1 MKKSYLLFLLLM
13 ASFTLFSCGG
23 SDGDSSSEPSVKLA
37 LNSQSIAEGAQV
49 DAATTTVITLNYNNP
64 VRVTGTGITLNGVT
78 VKAKVS
84 GNSSVEIP
92 LALEANTV
100 YTLKVAWGAIVA
112 AADGKVVAPEFTLN
126 FTTKGNQQPPVDENS
141 PIAKKMGWGWNL
153 GNHFDTSSGADGVR
167 PQWGYWD
174 NAKPSQ
180 VLYNNLRNAGAS
192 TVRIGVTW
200 GNYQN
205 TSNWDIDANYIA
217 EVR

>member
-1 MKKSYLLFLLLM
+1 MLL
-13 ASFTLFSCGG
+13 ASFSLFSCGG

-64 VRVTGTGITLNGVT
+64 VRIMPGNGITLNGIA

-84 GNSSVEIP
+84 GNTSVEIP

-126 FTTKGNQQPPVDENS
+126 FTTKGNQQPPIDENS

-153 GNHFDTSSGADGVR
+153 GNHFDTSNR
-167 PQWGYWD
+167 C
-174 NAKPSQ
+174 
-180 VLYNNLRNAGAS
+180 
-192 TVRIGVTW
+192 
-200 GNYQN
+200 
-205 TSNWDIDANYIA
+205 
-217 EVR
+217 